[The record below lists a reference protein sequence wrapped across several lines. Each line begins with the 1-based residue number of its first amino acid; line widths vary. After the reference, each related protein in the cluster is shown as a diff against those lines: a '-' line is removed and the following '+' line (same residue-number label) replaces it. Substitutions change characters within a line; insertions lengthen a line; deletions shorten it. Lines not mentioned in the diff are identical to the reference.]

1 MNLLLQLRH
10 LQHQAINLLLPGN
23 NLLLQQ
29 KNLLLLENNLL
40 HQNPLLLKIPLLKNQ
55 LQLQKHL
62 QLQQSLPHKEHKYNV
77 QVSQHLH
84 SLRTERR
91 KVDKPDVNHNCT

>member
-23 NLLLQQ
+23 NLLLQ
-29 KNLLLLENNLL
+29 ENNLL
-40 HQNPLLLKIPLLKNQ
+40 HQNPLL
-55 LQLQKHL
+55 LQKHL

>member
-23 NLLLQQ
+23 NLLLQ

-40 HQNPLLLKIPLLKNQ
+40 HQNPLL
-55 LQLQKHL
+55 LQKHL

>member
-23 NLLLQQ
+23 NLLLQ
-29 KNLLLLENNLL
+29 ENNLL

>member
-23 NLLLQQ
+23 NLLLQ

-40 HQNPLLLKIPLLKNQ
+40 HQNPLLLNQ
-55 LQLQKHL
+55 LQLQQKHL

>member
-40 HQNPLLLKIPLLKNQ
+40 HQNPLLL
-55 LQLQKHL
+55 QKHL

>member
-23 NLLLQQ
+23 NLLLQ

-40 HQNPLLLKIPLLKNQ
+40 HQNPLLLNQ

>member
-23 NLLLQQ
+23 NLLLQ
-29 KNLLLLENNLL
+29 ENNLL
-40 HQNPLLLKIPLLKNQ
+40 HQNPLLLNQ